1 MRNTIDEIWN
11 NPVMRRYQEGQN
23 DINKLKKL
31 DLCND
36 CIRGGR
42 YYLDESL
49 LTKLMNREFSNKFKE
64 FFYKRYLDVLDR
76 I

>member
-1 MRNTIDEIWN
+1 MK
-11 NPVMRRYQEGQN
+11 RYQEGQN

-31 DLCND
+31 DLCNK

-42 YYLDESL
+42 YLLNEDT
-49 LTKLMNREFSNKFKE
+49 LTKLITKKIENPIAKQ
-64 FFYKRYLDVLDR
+64 FYKKYLQVIDL

>member
-1 MRNTIDEIWN
+1 MK
-11 NPVMRRYQEGQN
+11 RYQEGQN

-31 DLCND
+31 DLCNK

-42 YYLDESL
+42 YLLNEDT
-49 LTKLMNREFSNKFKE
+49 LTKLITKKIENPLVKQ
-64 FFYKRYLDVLDR
+64 FYKRYLQVIDL